1 MSKNRFEGIMKPPLI
16 NASGLTDVG
25 LKREGNEDSFSTD
38 DRLQLYIV
46 ADGMGGHLAG
56 EVASRMAVDL
66 INKSFQE
73 WTAEN
78 TSEEELF
85 GYPDP
90 SLSRTGNYVKGSI
103 QLANKVIHEMATQYE
118 QYHGMGTT
126 VAVLAVEPGLIISAN
141 AGDSPIFMVRN
152 GVIEKI
158 SKDHTIVAEQVEMG
172 VMTPEEA
179 EASPMKHMLTRNL
192 GSAEEVDP
200 DIFEIEPANNDRFV
214 LASDGLTD
222 LVTEEEIL
230 RMVETQDD
238 PGTLCRDF
246 VDIALSRGGHDNT
259 TVVSVYI
266 EGVQKRNTGPLKGIG
281 TIMADILTAIQKISK
296 KFKP

>member
-1 MSKNRFEGIMKPPLI
+1 MKPPLI
-16 NASGLTDVG
+16 SASGLTDVG
-25 LKREGNEDSFSTD
+25 LKREGNEDSFSMD
-38 DRLQLYIV
+38 DTLRLYIV

-66 INKSFQE
+66 ISKSFRE
-73 WTAEN
+73 WTDEN
-78 TSEEELF
+78 APEEELF
-85 GYPDP
+85 GRPDP
-90 SLSRTGNYVKGSI
+90 SLSRTGNYVKASI
-103 QLANKVIHEMATQYE
+103 QLANEVIHEMATQYE

-192 GSAEEVDP
+192 GSAEEVEP
-200 DIFEIEPANNDRFV
+200 DIFEIEPVNNDRFV

-230 RMVETQDD
+230 HMVEIQDD

-246 VDIALSRGGHDNT
+246 VDIALNRGGHDNT
-259 TVVSVYI
+259 TVISVYV
-266 EGVQKRNTGPLKGIG
+266 EGVEKQNSGPLKRIG
-281 TIMADILTAIQKISK
+281 TIIADILTTIQKITK
-296 KFKP
+296 KIRP

>member
-1 MSKNRFEGIMKPPLI
+1 MKPPLV

-38 DRLQLYIV
+38 DRLRLYVV

-78 TSEEELF
+78 APEEELF

-90 SLSRTGNYVKGSI
+90 SLSRIGNYIKGSI

-152 GVIEKI
+152 GEIEKI
-158 SKDHTIVAEQVEMG
+158 SKDHTIVAEQLEMG

-192 GSAEEVDP
+192 GSAEEVEP
-200 DIFEIEPANNDRFV
+200 DVFEIEPVNNDRFI

-246 VDIALSRGGHDNT
+246 VDIALNRGGHDNT
-259 TVVSVYI
+259 TVVSVYV
-266 EGVQKRNTGPLKGIG
+266 EGVEKQNTGPLKGIG
-281 TIMADILTAIQKISK
+281 TIVADVLTTIQKIIK
-296 KFKP
+296 KVKP

>member
-1 MSKNRFEGIMKPPLI
+1 MKPPQI

-38 DRLQLYIV
+38 DNLQLYIV

-56 EVASRMAVDL
+56 EIASRVAVDL

-78 TSEEELF
+78 APEEELF

-126 VAVLAVEPGLIISAN
+126 VAILAVEPGLIISAN
-141 AGDSPIFMVRN
+141 AGDSPIYMIRN
-152 GVIEKI
+152 GEIEKI

-179 EASPMKHMLTRNL
+179 EVSPMKHMLTRNL
-192 GSAEEVDP
+192 GSAEEVEP
-200 DIFEIEPANNDRFV
+200 DVFEIEPADNDRFI

-230 RMVETQDD
+230 RMVEAQDD
-238 PGTLCRDF
+238 PGILCRDF
-246 VDIALSRGGHDNT
+246 VDIALNRGGHDNT
-259 TVVSVYI
+259 TVVSVYVS
-266 EGVQKRNTGPLKGIG
+266 GVDKKSLGPVKRIG
-281 TIMADILTAIQKISK
+281 TIMADVLTTMQKMIK
-296 KFKP
+296 KIKP

>member
-1 MSKNRFEGIMKPPLI
+1 MKPPQI

-25 LKREGNEDSFSTD
+25 LKREGNEDAFSTD
-38 DRLQLYIV
+38 DNLRLYVV

-56 EVASRMAVDL
+56 EVASRVAVDL
-66 INKSFQE
+66 INKSFKE

-78 TSEEELF
+78 TPEEELF

-90 SLSRTGNYVKGSI
+90 SLSRTGNYIKGSI

-126 VAVLAVEPGLIISAN
+126 VAILAVEPGLIISAN
-141 AGDSPIFMVRN
+141 AGDSPIYMIRN
-152 GVIEKI
+152 GEIEKI

-179 EASPMKHMLTRNL
+179 EVSPMKHMLTRNL
-192 GSAEEVDP
+192 GSAEEVEP
-200 DIFEIEPANNDRFV
+200 DVFEIEPADNDCFV

-230 RMVETQDD
+230 RMVEAQDD
-238 PGTLCRDF
+238 PETLCRDF
-246 VDIALSRGGHDNT
+246 VDIALNRGGHDNT
-259 TVVSVYI
+259 TVVSVYVS
-266 EGVQKRNTGPLKGIG
+266 GVDKKSLGPVKRIG
-281 TIMADILTAIQKISK
+281 TIMADVLTTMQKMIK
-296 KFKP
+296 KIKP